1 MNGCFSI
8 AFFTWKIAI
17 GPGLK
22 IIEYIIIVLGWVN
35 LELRLSKNKTIDKH
49 LQDQINKKKKRRLK
63 KKSIIE
69 NFLSLIEM
77 IAEFNLIMQE
87 HARRV

>member
-1 MNGCFSI
+1 
-8 AFFTWKIAI
+8 
-17 GPGLK
+17 
-22 IIEYIIIVLGWVN
+22 VLGWVN

-49 LQDQINKKKKRRLK
+49 LQDQIKKKKKKLK

>member
-1 MNGCFSI
+1 MFFNCI
-8 AFFTWKIAI
+8 FTWKIAI

-49 LQDQINKKKKRRLK
+49 LQDQINKKKKKKIEK
-63 KKSIIE
+63 KKYYR
-69 NFLSLIEM
+69 
-77 IAEFNLIMQE
+77 EFFKSNWNDCRI
-87 HARRV
+87 

>member
-35 LELRLSKNKTIDKH
+35 LELRLSKNKTIDKY
-49 LQDQINKKKKRRLK
+49 LQDQINKKKKKKIEK
-63 KKSIIE
+63 KKYYR
-69 NFLSLIEM
+69 
-77 IAEFNLIMQE
+77 EFFKSNWNDCRI
-87 HARRV
+87 

>member
-49 LQDQINKKKKRRLK
+49 LQDQINKKKKKIEK
-63 KKSIIE
+63 KKYYR
-69 NFLSLIEM
+69 
-77 IAEFNLIMQE
+77 EFFKSNWND
-87 HARRV
+87 RRI

>member
-49 LQDQINKKKKRRLK
+49 LQDQINKKKKKEDWK
-63 KKSIIE
+63 KKV
-69 NFLSLIEM
+69 LSRI
-77 IAEFNLIMQE
+77 F
-87 HARRV
+87 

>member
-1 MNGCFSI
+1 
-8 AFFTWKIAI
+8 
-17 GPGLK
+17 
-22 IIEYIIIVLGWVN
+22 VLGWVN

-49 LQDQINKKKKRRLK
+49 LQDQINKKKKKRRLK

-77 IAEFNLIMQE
+77 IAEFNLITQE

>member
-1 MNGCFSI
+1 
-8 AFFTWKIAI
+8 
-17 GPGLK
+17 
-22 IIEYIIIVLGWVN
+22 VLGWVN

-49 LQDQINKKKKRRLK
+49 LQDQINKKKKRTLK